1 MVAIRLLV
9 APLVRCALFGLFV
22 AELVLSLLGA
32 LDLET
37 TVTLCHM
44 PSFGLV
50 GETKKRRPKPNGCA
64 VSGSSRLYISK
75 GVDSVSLLLK
85 RLQR

>member
-9 APLVRCALFGLFV
+9 APLARCALFGLFV

-44 PSFGLV
+44 PSFGRLQ
-50 GETKKRRPKPNGCA
+50 TRKKRRPESHLWFRVA
-64 VSGSSRLYISK
+64 HLVSK
-75 GVDSVSLLLK
+75 GVRNGSLCDNA
-85 RLQR
+85 RTD

>member
-9 APLVRCALFGLFV
+9 APLARCALFGLFV

-37 TVTLCHM
+37 TVTLCHDA
-44 PSFGLV
+44 LLWAV
-50 GETKKRRPKPNGCA
+50 ADTKKEATRKPSL
-64 VSGSSRLYISK
+64 VSSRPL
-75 GVDSVSLLLK
+75 G
-85 RLQR
+85 LQRSKERISVR